1 MLFNYYGVTPLRI
14 YNNFSP
20 CKGRGPKDGKKF
32 LRPPRTPPPPPP
44 LSQGLNDRAPPLSD
58 GLDPPLPC
66 KGIQDRLDP
75 GFHSMTSISSG
86 FQYWSLDSL
95 SVELGFWIP
104 VVTAIPDFLFLELYS
119 GFQSPGFLISQAKIP
134 GFLILQGKS
143 DWFACLL
150 VVVIVVLQNSGGL

>member
-1 MLFNYYGVTPLRI
+1 
-14 YNNFSP
+14 
-20 CKGRGPKDGKKF
+20 
-32 LRPPRTPPPPPP
+32 
-44 LSQGLNDRAPPLSD
+44 
-58 GLDPPLPC
+58 
-66 KGIQDRLDP
+66 
-75 GFHSMTSISSG
+75 MTSITSG

-104 VVTAIPDFLFLELYS
+104 VVTAIPDFLLLELYS